1 MSSCYINS
9 KLEERPFKDRAFM
22 GVTHAMSG
30 VALFLG
36 IAAFFPD
43 FTEKALGSSVIWVI
57 ILGALVTA
65 GAALLPDLDNTT
77 STAKNSLGPLGLVL
91 SYIFRTSSAII
102 QTVIRTPRDDPNPN
116 PHRGAWHTI
125 PAAALLGFLTYLG
138 TKIGGSIEL
147 PLIGEITGGG
157 VFALIIA
164 FLMTH
169 LALSGLA
176 NSFMK
181 KIKKS
186 SAIGELIALAISFTV
201 TASIF
206 INIPADVSF
215 WWLGV
220 SVGFGMFVHILG
232 DSMTTAGVPILFPL
246 SAIIKGKFWWTTRFL
261 GIKAGGVV
269 ENTIFLP
276 GFTILTIVSI
286 VKILIDM

>member
-9 KLEERPFKDRAFM
+9 KLEERSFKDRAFM
-22 GVTHAMSG
+22 GATHAMSG
-30 VALFLG
+30 VALFLA
-36 IAAFFPD
+36 IAAFAPD
-43 FTEKALGSSVIWVI
+43 FTEKALGTSVIWVI

-77 STAKNSLGPLGLVL
+77 STAKNSLGPLGLIL
-91 SYIFRTSSAII
+91 SYFFRTSSAII
-102 QTVIRTPRDDPNPN
+102 QTVVRTPRDDPEPN

-125 PAAALLGFLTYLG
+125 PAAALLGYLTYLG
-138 TKIGGSIEL
+138 TKIGGSVDI
-147 PLIGEITGGG
+147 PLIGTITGGG
-157 VFALIIA
+157 VFALVIA

-176 NSFMK
+176 SSFMK

-186 SAIGELIALAISFTV
+186 SAIGELVALAISFTL
-201 TASIF
+201 TALIF
-206 INIPADVSF
+206 VNIPTDISF

-220 SVGFGMFVHILG
+220 SVGFGMFVHVLG

-261 GIKAGGVV
+261 TIKAGGIV

-276 GFTILTIVSI
+276 GFTILSIVSI